1 MYRLLFL
8 ILLAGIS
15 LNACKQRSPEKLP
28 KFKEKFKAQIASFEN
43 EKEKADKRVEDG
55 VETLSGLQ
63 EALANAK
70 DVDKE
75 FNAVYGKWE
84 RVNKQVGDL
93 NKEYEDLK
101 SDAENLFNAMDAQTA
116 SLNDEKTKGE
126 LQRALKTTRDDYNV
140 TLAKTAKAIEKLR
153 LLHTDAVDI
162 VKALEVAVAL
172 GQISQI
178 NDGLKTIES
187 KVGDIMTELNATVA
201 ESKELYEQ
209 RIGNF

>member
-1 MYRLLFL
+1 MYRLLIL
-8 ILLAGIS
+8 ILLAGMS
-15 LNACKQRSPEKLP
+15 LSACKQRSPEKLP

-55 VETLSGLQ
+55 VETLTGLQ

-84 RVNKQVGDL
+84 RVNKQVEDL

-101 SDAENLFNAMDAQTA
+101 SDADNLFNAMDAQTA

-126 LQRALKTTRDDYNV
+126 LQRALKTTRDDYDV